1 MKYYL
6 MNKNKELMILQQN
19 DDDFLFENDFILL
32 NKVIFDLSRFK
43 KNKTHKEIIKGI
55 NEWFSTRI
63 VPNKL

>member
-32 NKVIFDLSRFK
+32 NKEALPFSIYQDLK
-43 KNKTHKEIIKGI
+43 KIKHI
-55 NEWFSTRI
+55 KR
-63 VPNKL
+63 L